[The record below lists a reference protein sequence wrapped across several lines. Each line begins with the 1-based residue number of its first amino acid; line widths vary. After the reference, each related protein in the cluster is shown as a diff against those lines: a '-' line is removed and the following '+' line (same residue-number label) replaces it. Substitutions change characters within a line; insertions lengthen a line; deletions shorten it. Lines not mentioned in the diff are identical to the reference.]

1 MAGSQDSIPDA
12 PPEWPGYAVETR
24 RLKTWVRHV
33 PVTDKPTLV
42 LLHGLAVHG
51 GMYEGG
57 MRRELSEHFDVVVPD
72 LRGHGLTEAPPG
84 AWEIEDFA
92 DDIEALLD
100 AMDRPR
106 AHILG
111 YSMGGF
117 VAQSFAQRHPD
128 RVDRLVLLCT
138 APRQARG
145 SMRVGLGLLEGL
157 FRVVPPAA
165 MLPISRRLLSG
176 PGMPPEMRY
185 VLPWLL
191 QHNTRRGISGSA
203 RALRRADLRDGL
215 GRITHRTLLVT
226 AEHDAALPKLAWQ
239 PLLDAL
245 DDVHHEH
252 FDDAGH
258 GLAAS
263 HGARLGEL
271 VRAFLSDLDDPGT
284 P

>member
-1 MAGSQDSIPDA
+1 MAGPQDSIPDA

-33 PVTDKPTLV
+33 PAAEKPTIV

-57 MRRELSEHFDVVVPD
+57 MRRELSEHFEVVVPD
-72 LRGHGLTEAPPG
+72 LRGHGLTEAPSG
-84 AWEIEDFA
+84 RWEIEDFA
-92 DDIEALLD
+92 DDVAALLD
-100 AMDRPR
+100 ALDVPR
-106 AHILG
+106 AHVLG

-117 VAQSFAQRHPD
+117 VAQSLAQRHPD
-128 RVDRLVLLCT
+128 RVHRLILMCT

-145 SMRVGLGLLEGL
+145 TMRAGLGLLEGL
-157 FRVVPPAA
+157 FRVVPPST

-203 RALRRADLRDGL
+203 RALRRADLRPGL
-215 GRITHRTLLVT
+215 GSIKHPTLLVT
-226 AEHDAALPKLAWQ
+226 AEHDVTLPEIAWR

-245 DDVHHEH
+245 DDVRHEH
-252 FDDAGH
+252 FADAGH

-263 HGARLGEL
+263 HGARLGAL
-271 VRAFLSDLDDPGT
+271 VRSFLHEVREHDDP
-284 P
+284 